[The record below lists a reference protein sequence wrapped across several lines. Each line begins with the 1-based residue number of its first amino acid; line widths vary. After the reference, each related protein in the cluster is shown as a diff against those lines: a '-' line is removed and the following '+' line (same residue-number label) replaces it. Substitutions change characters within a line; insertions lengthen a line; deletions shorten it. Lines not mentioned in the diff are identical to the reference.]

1 MIRVKGGVQVS
12 IGFVVACESNNKE
25 LCTPCTTSIT
35 ITGNK
40 SIVPSTE
47 TSITINVIGSSSSSV
62 VGVHDIKLTN

>member
-12 IGFVVACESNNKE
+12 VGFVVVCEGINQAS
-25 LCTPCTTSIT
+25 CTPCTTNIT

-47 TSITINVIGSSSSSV
+47 TSITINVIGASGSSV
-62 VGVHDIKLTN
+62 VGVSHIKLTN